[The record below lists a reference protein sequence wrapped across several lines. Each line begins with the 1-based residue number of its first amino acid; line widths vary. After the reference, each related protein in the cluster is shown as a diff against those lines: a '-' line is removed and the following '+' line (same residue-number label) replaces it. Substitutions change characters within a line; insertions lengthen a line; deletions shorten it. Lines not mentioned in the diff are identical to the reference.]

1 MKYDVLCF
9 YRDNIIS
16 ESGSIGDWMDVA
28 HMPKFLGSDLTERI
42 MKWKAYKKSGIALFD
57 SSQEGQMANTTFA
70 GYDDTIKL
78 QTIQAID
85 LAIQRVEETTSSIT
99 GVFRE
104 RLGGIEQR
112 DAVSNVQ
119 VGIKNSALITKQYYQ
134 IMDLIT
140 REILIDL
147 LNTAKIVYKKGISG
161 TLILGERLNKIFTA
175 LPEHYSFTDFD
186 IHIADSSEIIREGE
200 TIKELTMEFTKA
212 GLVEPDVIL
221 EAITAKSL
229 TKMKS
234 DVSNAL
240 AKKRK
245 ENGQLQQLGQ
255 QVEQLDSQLKQTTGE
270 AQKLQQKVEQ
280 LNEDKL
286 RLEQER
292 LQFQKELEWFKA
304 RAENEYK
311 EQKLEFE
318 KKRVDLEG
326 LQLLDENK
334 QNDEIKNK

>member
-9 YRDNIIS
+9 YRDNIIA
-16 ESGSIGDWMDVA
+16 ESGSIGDWLDVA

-42 MKWKAYKKSGIALFD
+42 MKWKAYKKAGIALFD

-85 LAIQRVEETTSSIT
+85 LAIQRVEETCSSIT

-134 IMDLIT
+134 TMDLIT

-147 LNTAKIVYKKGISG
+147 LNTAKIVYKNGISG

-212 GLVEPDVIL
+212 GLVDPDVIL
-221 EAITAKSL
+221 EAVTAKSL

-234 DVSNAL
+234 SVSSAL
-240 AKKRK
+240 SRKRK
-245 ENGQLQQLGQ
+245 ENNQLQQLGQ

-304 RAENEYK
+304 KTEDDYK
-311 EQKLEFE
+311 EKKLELD
-318 KKRVDLEG
+318 KKRIELEG